1 MVDNC
6 RHLCGIVCLIACTYY
21 ALATGNTYYTSKQ
34 LKCFNK
40 LQADLDCVLENGS
53 WEPGEMM
60 DYEYQSTYSSAA
72 YARWILWLLYCDSE
86 PLMKTAK
93 KEAWFDCGREV
104 SKYVWQWDDSAC
116 AHTSAHINPVY
127 SREQMCTIMR
137 GRNLMIVGDSINN
150 QLYVTFGNYTIVDV
164 HFCLRFS
171 PRYIQCLL
179 CGRREQPCQTL
190 L

>member
-40 LQADLDCVLENGS
+40 LQADLDCVLENGT

-72 YARWILWLLYCDSE
+72 YVMMD
-86 PLMKTAK
+86 
-93 KEAWFDCGREV
+93 FV
-104 SKYVWQWDDSAC
+104 
-116 AHTSAHINPVY
+116 
-127 SREQMCTIMR
+127 
-137 GRNLMIVGDSINN
+137 
-150 QLYVTFGNYTIVDV
+150 VTVLQFRALDEDG
-164 HFCLRFS
+164 
-171 PRYIQCLL
+171 
-179 CGRREQPCQTL
+179 
-190 L
+190 